1 VQVDLGELGHDQVQ
15 QVCPLQPGDLGVE
28 VELVEHI
35 AGAGREAGDVVAQVV
50 GQVVRSGKQRGEV
63 VL

>member
-1 VQVDLGELGHDQVQ
+1 M
-15 QVCPLQPGDLGVE
+15 QPGDLGVE